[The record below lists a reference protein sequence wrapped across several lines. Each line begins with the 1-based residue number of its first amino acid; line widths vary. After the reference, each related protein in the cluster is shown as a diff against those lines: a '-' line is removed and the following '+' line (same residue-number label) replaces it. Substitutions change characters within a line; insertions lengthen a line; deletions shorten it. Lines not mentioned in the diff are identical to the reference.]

1 MSSSTGMLL
10 ERSGVSLLEAQ
21 LDLGALV
28 ARVADGSAAGL
39 DAVRFLS
46 RVDPGELDGAG
57 RVDLIRAIER
67 AAAMLAGLQQS
78 ALAAVAAATAG
89 CGLTGEDA
97 RHEVG
102 AALRLSPA
110 TAAERA
116 LVAGELTGRLPGT
129 LAALRAG
136 ELSYRQAARLAEAV
150 RDLPGAAAATVEAA
164 VLGAGPG
171 LTPDRFGRA
180 LRRAVLAADPAGAA
194 DRHQAAVANRTIER
208 LPQPEVMGSLWAT
221 MPATVADDVWNE
233 LTRRAKN
240 TRREL
245 KRGGGAHPGL
255 NALRV
260 DALVHAVLGNGGADP
275 AAPTMTTATT
285 TTATTTATTAAT
297 TRDLAVPLPRCSCGG
312 AQTAAVVLDLPTAL
326 GLADHPGELPG
337 HGAIPGPL
345 ARRLAADR
353 DWVAWTVDPDTR
365 RLLGRG
371 AGCYRPSAPLRAFIA
386 ARDRHC
392 GFPGCPRTANDCDC
406 DHIENFDSRPGRGGK
421 TVPANLGP
429 LCRQHHNAKT
439 HGHWQLDY
447 DPDTAIKTW
456 TSPLGKTYTE
466 GTDPPLL

>member
-1 MSSSTGMLL
+1 MSCPT
-10 ERSGVSLLEAQ
+10 
-21 LDLGALV
+21 
-28 ARVADGSAAGL
+28 
-39 DAVRFLS
+39 
-46 RVDPGELDGAG
+46 
-57 RVDLIRAIER
+57 
-67 AAAMLAGLQQS
+67 
-78 ALAAVAAATAG
+78 
-89 CGLTGEDA
+89 
-97 RHEVG
+97 
-102 AALRLSPA
+102 
-110 TAAERA
+110 
-116 LVAGELTGRLPGT
+116 
-129 LAALRAG
+129 
-136 ELSYRQAARLAEAV
+136 RLATHG
-150 RDLPGAAAATVEAA
+150 RGPGAAA
-164 VLGAGPG
+164 GAGA
-171 LTPDRFGRA
+171 DQDQFARA

-194 DRHQAAVANRTIER
+194 DRHRAAVANRTIER

-275 AAPTMTTATT
+275 AAPTMTTHDHGGDHDDGGRRPAAPERSTVAPRGCRAAAAAGRRPRRSCSTCPPPSGWPTTPVSCPAT
-285 TTATTTATTAAT
+285 ARSPARWPAAWPPT
-297 TRDLAVPLPRCSCGG
+297 GTGSPGPSI
-312 AQTAAVVLDLPTAL
+312 PTA
-326 GLADHPGELPG
+326 G
-337 HGAIPGPL
+337 
-345 ARRLAADR
+345 
-353 DWVAWTVDPDTR
+353 

-386 ARDRHC
+386 ARDRTC
-392 GFPGCPRTANDCDC
+392 GFPGCPRTATDCDC

-439 HGHWQLDY
+439 HGHWQLHY

>member
-67 AAAMLAGLQQS
+67 AAAMLAGLQQV

-89 CGLTGEDA
+89 CGLAGEDA

-110 TAAERA
+110 VAADRA

-150 RDLPGAAAATVEAA
+150 RDLPDGAAATVEAA

-180 LRRAVLAADPAGAA
+180 LRRAVVRADPAGAME
-194 DRHQAAVANRTIER
+194 RHRAAVANRTIER
-208 LPQPEVMGSLWAT
+208 LPQPDVMRSLWAT

-240 TRREL
+240 TRRVL

-275 AAPTMTTATT
+275 TAPTMTTH
-285 TTATTTATTAAT
+285 
-297 TRDLAVPLPRCSCGG
+297 DHDGDHDDGGG
-312 AQTAAVVLDLPTAL
+312 ARGPAGAAAL
-326 GLADHPGELPG
+326 LL
-337 HGAIPGPL
+337 
-345 ARRLAADR
+345 RRGADR
-353 DWVAWTVDPDTR
+353 
-365 RLLGRG
+365 GGG
-371 AGCYRPSAPLRAFIA
+371 AGPAHRPRAG
-386 ARDRHC
+386 R
-392 GFPGCPRTANDCDC
+392 PPR
-406 DHIENFDSRPGRGGK
+406 
-421 TVPANLGP
+421 
-429 LCRQHHNAKT
+429 
-439 HGHWQLDY
+439 
-447 DPDTAIKTW
+447 
-456 TSPLGKTYTE
+456 
-466 GTDPPLL
+466 